1 MANRLYDKGRGKFAT
16 GDLHWKVAAGDTFK
30 AFLVDLASYTPDFAV
45 DEFAADIPQAARF
58 GSGGGSVIGDAVVL
72 VTGDPSAAGVCDA
85 DDIVF
90 LLVPAG
96 NPLEAVAIFKSTG
109 DLATSP
115 LVAYIDYATG
125 LPVTPNGANITVQ
138 WDSGANKIF
147 KL

>member
-1 MANRLYDKGRGKFAT
+1 MANKLYDKGRGKFAT

-58 GSGGGSVIGDAVVL
+58 GSGGGSVI
-72 VTGDPSAAGVCDA
+72 CDA